1 MFELFS
7 DSEAKGM
14 FTLLAFFALM
24 FAGSIFNYFTECKYT
39 RQVDRAMFVALMLMC
54 ISSPAV
60 GIIISVIMFLL
71 VYNAIDFTVLVTNP
85 DLKWFSHHKLVF
97 KQALRSF
104 AGF

>member
-1 MFELFS
+1 MIELFS
-7 DSEAKGM
+7 VSETQNM
-14 FTLLAFFALM
+14 FTLMGFFILMLAGTVFNFF
-24 FAGSIFNYFTECKYT
+24 TDCKHT
-39 RQVDRAMFVALMLMC
+39 RKVDRVMTVVLVLMC
-54 ISSPAV
+54 VFSPIV
-60 GIIISVIMFLL
+60 GIIVATIMFLL